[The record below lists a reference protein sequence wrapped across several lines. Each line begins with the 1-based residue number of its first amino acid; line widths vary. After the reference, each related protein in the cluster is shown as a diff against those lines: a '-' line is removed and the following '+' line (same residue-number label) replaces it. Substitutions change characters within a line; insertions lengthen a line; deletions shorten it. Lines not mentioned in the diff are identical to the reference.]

1 MIHLIQNYYAD
12 PNNMGFT
19 LVIDKGRKDKDGK
32 VLYDTV
38 GYCGSFEEVI
48 YLLLK
53 RRVVDDR
60 LKTEPMELREAL
72 QVIKDTTREI
82 TRAMEGVMENEKEI
96 TGANN

>member
-32 VLYDTV
+32 ALYDTV
-38 GYCGSFEEVI
+38 GYCGNFEEVI
-48 YLLLK
+48 YLLK
-53 RRVVDDR
+53 HKVVNDR

-72 QVIKDTTREI
+72 QVIRDTTREI
-82 TRAMEGVMENEKEI
+82 TEVMKEVI
-96 TGANN
+96 GDEQ

>member
-1 MIHLIQNYYAD
+1 MIHLIENYHAD

-32 VLYDTV
+32 ALYDTV

-48 YLLLK
+48 YLLK
-53 RRVVDDR
+53 CKVVNDR
-60 LKTEPMELREAL
+60 LKEEPMELKEAL

-82 TRAMEGVMENEKEI
+82 TEAMEGVIKNEKENAR
-96 TGANN
+96 ANN

>member
-1 MIHLIQNYYAD
+1 MIHLIKNYYAD

-32 VLYDTV
+32 VMYDTV

-48 YLLLK
+48 YLLK
-53 RRVVDDR
+53 RKVVNDR

-72 QVIKDTTREI
+72 QVIRDTTREI
-82 TRAMEGVMENEKEI
+82 IEAMKEVI
-96 TGANN
+96 GDEQ

>member
-1 MIHLIQNYYAD
+1 MIHLIKNYYAD

-32 VLYDTV
+32 ALYDTV

-48 YLLLK
+48 YLLK
-53 RRVVDDR
+53 HKVVNDR

-72 QVIKDTTREI
+72 QVIRDTTREI
-82 TRAMEGVMENEKEI
+82 TEAMKEAI
-96 TGANN
+96 RDE

>member
-32 VLYDTV
+32 ALYDTV

-48 YLLLK
+48 YLLK
-53 RRVVDDR
+53 RRVVNDR

-82 TRAMEGVMENEKEI
+82 TGAMEGVMENEKEI

>member
-32 VLYDTV
+32 ALYDTV

-48 YLLLK
+48 YLLK
-53 RRVVDDR
+53 RRVVNDR
-60 LKTEPMELREAL
+60 LKNRTY
-72 QVIKDTTREI
+72 
-82 TRAMEGVMENEKEI
+82 
-96 TGANN
+96 GAERSAASDKRYHQRDYRSYGGSDGK